1 MKLGDRICLLNDGR
15 VEQIDTPEGFQE
27 HPKINLFESLWAITC
42 IKISIIQNLRLN
54 LTRTLTEYDENK
66 DTQL

>member
-27 HPKINLFESLWAITC
+27 HPKNQFVREFMDITC
-42 IKISIIQNLRLN
+42 IKISIIQ
-54 LTRTLTEYDENK
+54 K
-66 DTQL
+66 SPI

>member
-27 HPKINLFESLWAITC
+27 HPKINLFESLWA
-42 IKISIIQNLRLN
+42 S
-54 LTRTLTEYDENK
+54 LT
-66 DTQL
+66 